1 MLTVSPL
8 TSASDALK
16 YYSHGDYYGSE
27 GEGEW
32 YGDGAKKLGL
42 TGEFNAAQD
51 KRFKTVLEGKISEDA
66 PLGRMKDGKLEHRPG
81 IDMTFGAP
89 KSFSIEVNLN
99 CDEDTKVMLRE
110 AKAKAVKTTLDYAL
124 EKGYIQIRKGKGGEI
139 KEKVKNGIFALF
151 SHTTNRNLEP
161 HEHIHTLVA
170 NAAIC
175 EDGKIRSLDFG
186 MLKPGSNIIKLL
198 GQVERNELKREITKL
213 DLGYQFRDVILKDGS
228 HSFELSHIPEKLI
241 RAFSTRT
248 KDIEEL
254 YEKYNVTTAKGR
266 DNITINSRAAKQKVK
281 KEDLYSCWNNIA
293 KEILGKEHSLDKEKP
308 VSNTKKVVRG
318 IDYNSGLKDNSEG
331 LISNFK
337 TESNDL
343 NEEKITISEL
353 AKKCIE
359 DASHKN
365 STFTHETLAK
375 SILKYSLS
383 LPKSPS
389 INEVEKEINLQIQNG
404 NLIKVGNL
412 YTTTDLLQ
420 KEKMILK
427 TAKLN
432 LGKAKELLKEKYI
445 TKEIN
450 KYEIRNKKNDKF
462 HKFNYSQK
470 AALKYILSSKDN
482 IIAMQGLAGVGKSSI
497 LKAVK
502 DISGRKII
510 SILGFGEKYKGAAPT
525 ASAAKTLET
534 SSAIKSQTLHSFLYK
549 YKGYIEGRGTKESLR
564 ALRKIYSKTVIV
576 VDEASLIS
584 TNLMSDLTT
593 LREKL
598 NFRLI
603 LSGDKS
609 QSGAVE
615 AGKDF
620 EQILKI
626 IPSIKLDKIIRQKNI
641 EHREAVATSSKGEV
655 EKSFSVYDKK
665 IESVGKRIISNV
677 VKKYMELSDENKNK
691 TLLISPTKKVR
702 DKINNKIVKK
712 LSKDKKLGTENYNMQ
727 SLRQK
732 DFSLADYNFAKMYS
746 KGDVIKFHNNH
757 KCGIK
762 KGEYY
767 EVKKS
772 NSLGNNLL
780 LIKDGKEI
788 IFKIKTDTKYNDKL
802 EVFEKRDLQLKQG
815 VKIRFTKNNYKHG
828 LINSET
834 AIIDKIN
841 NRNITL
847 KLDDGSKK
855 EVIKSELKHIDY
867 GYCSTVHSAQGKTY
881 SKTIAAIND
890 NKMLSNQKLWTVI
903 ISRHKN
909 DFTAIVHD
917 KNKLKGYIMT
927 NDGKQMSAIDLV
939 SKDYD
944 KATYNKEKNIVQ
956 PLKQREQAQI
966 TL

>member
-32 YGDGAKKLGL
+32 YGEGAKKLGL
-42 TGEFNAAQD
+42 SGEFNAAKD
-51 KRFKTVLEGKISEDA
+51 KRFKAVLDGKISEDA
-66 PLGRMKDGKLEHRPG
+66 PLGRMKNGKLEHRPG

-99 CDEDTKVMLRE
+99 CDEETKAMLRE
-110 AKAKAVKTTLDYAL
+110 AKIKAVKTTLDYAL
-124 EKGYIQIRKGKGGEI
+124 EKGYIQIRRGKGGKI
-139 KEKVKNGIFALF
+139 KEKINDGIFALF
-151 SHTTNRNLEP
+151 AHTTNRNLEP
-161 HEHIHTLVA
+161 HEHIHSLVA

-175 EDGKIRSLDFG
+175 EDGKIRSINVDPLLRANSG
-186 MLKPGSNIIKLL
+186 VIKLL
-198 GQVERNELKREITKL
+198 GQIERNELKREITKL
-213 DLGYQFRDVILKDGS
+213 NLGYQFRDVILKDGS
-228 HSFELSHIPEKLI
+228 HSFEFAHIPEKLI

-248 KDIEEL
+248 KEIEEL
-254 YEKYNVTTAKGR
+254 YKKYGVTTAKGR
-266 DNITINSRAAKQKVK
+266 DNITINSRSAKQKVK
-281 KEDLYSCWNNIA
+281 KEDLYSCWNNIT
-293 KEILGKEHSLDKEKP
+293 KEILGNDHSLEKGRSI
-308 VSNTKKVVRG
+308 SNTKKAVSG
-318 IDYNSGLKDNSEG
+318 IDYNSDLKSNSED
-331 LISNFK
+331 LTLSSKSASKNFNSD
-337 TESNDL
+337 E
-343 NEEKITISEL
+343 ITIGEL

-383 LPKSPS
+383 LLKPPS
-389 INEVEKEINLQIQNG
+389 INEVEKEISLQIQNG
-404 NLIKVGNL
+404 NLIKAGNL
-412 YTTTDLLQ
+412 YTTADLLQ

-432 LGKAKELLKEKYI
+432 LGKAKELLKEKYT

-462 HKFNYSQK
+462 HNFNDSQK
-470 AALKYILSSKDN
+470 EALKYILSSKDN

-534 SSAIKSQTLHSFLYK
+534 SSAIESQTLHSFLYK

-564 ALRKIYSKTVIV
+564 ALRKIYSKTIIA

-584 TNLMSDLTT
+584 TNLMADLIT

-609 QSGAVE
+609 QLGAVE

-620 EQILKI
+620 EQILKV

-641 EHREAVATSSKGEV
+641 EHREAVATSSKGEI
-655 EKSFSVYDKK
+655 EKSFSVHDKK
-665 IESVGKRIISNV
+665 IESVGNRIASNV
-677 VKKYMELSDENKNK
+677 VKKYMGLSEEDKNK

-702 DKINNKIVKK
+702 DKINNKIIEK
-712 LSKDKKLGTENYNMQ
+712 LSKEKKLGTESFDMQ

-732 DFSLADYNFAKMYS
+732 DFSLADYNFAKMYN
-746 KGDVIKFHNNH
+746 KGDIIKFHNNYNN
-757 KCGIK
+757 GIK

-767 EVKKS
+767 EVKKT

-780 LIKDGKEI
+780 LVKDGKEI
-788 IFKIKTDTKYNDKL
+788 IFKIKTDIKYNDKL
-802 EVFEKRDLQLKQG
+802 EVFEKIDLKLKRG
-815 VKIRFTKNNYKHG
+815 VKIRFTKNNFKYG

-841 NRNITL
+841 NKNITL
-847 KLDDGSKK
+847 KLEDGRKR
-855 EVIKSELKHIDY
+855 EIVMSELKHIDY

-881 SKTIAAIND
+881 NITIAAISD
-890 NKMLSNQKLWTVI
+890 NKYLTNNKLWTVI

-909 DFTAIVHD
+909 DFIVIVHD
-917 KNKLKGYIMT
+917 KSKLKSYVMS
-927 NDGKQMSAIDLV
+927 NDGKQVSAIDLV
-939 SKDYD
+939 GKDY
-944 KATYNKEKNIVQ
+944 NKQKNISQ
-956 PLKQREQAQI
+956 PIKQREQAQV